1 MRSSLFLPL
10 LLLLCSKLL
19 GSPAAKKPTAALF
32 IFGDT
37 TVSVGNNNYI
47 VTLKGSRANRPPY
60 GQNGSFGQPTG
71 RFSDGRII
79 VDFIEE
85 YAKLPPVPPYLQASS
100 QYIHGVNFASGGAGV
115 LPETHQGL
123 VIGLQTQL
131 KQFDKVKS
139 SLSSELGDS
148 EANELISNAVYC
160 INIGTNDY
168 LSYLGNP
175 KTQEA
180 FAPEEY
186 VGLVIGNISEAIQEL
201 YEKGA
206 RKFGILSLPPL
217 GCLPS
222 LRAANPKADGTCLEE
237 ASSLALAHN
246 SAVSAVLISFQY
258 LLEGFKYAYSS
269 GFYAWLYDLVHDPT
283 RFGFK
288 DGTTACCG
296 SGPYRG
302 EYSCGGKTDE
312 GDEYEV
318 CETIEDFVW
327 WDSFHGTEKMAKKI
341 ADSLW
346 DGSPPWMEPY
356 NLKSLFFDQEKTR
369 VEDLADEEE
378 EEDAAAAAMEAFP
391 GFNPKLK
398 KA

>member
-60 GQNGSFGQPTG
+60 GQNGFFGQPTG

-85 YAKLPPVPPYLQASS
+85 YAKLPPVPPYPQASS

-123 VIGLQTQL
+123 VIDLQTQL

-148 EANELISNAVYC
+148 EANELISNAVLHQHR
-160 INIGTNDY
+160 NKRLPELFGQ
-168 LSYLGNP
+168 S

-258 LLEGFKYAYSS
+258 LLEKFKYAYSS

-283 RFGFK
+283 RFGK
-288 DGTTACCG
+288 QAIHP
-296 SGPYRG
+296 S
-302 EYSCGGKTDE
+302 
-312 GDEYEV
+312 
-318 CETIEDFVW
+318 
-327 WDSFHGTEKMAKKI
+327 KKCVQIGLRI
-341 ADSLW
+341 A
-346 DGSPPWMEPY
+346 
-356 NLKSLFFDQEKTR
+356 NR
-369 VEDLADEEE
+369 
-378 EEDAAAAAMEAFP
+378 
-391 GFNPKLK
+391 
-398 KA
+398 

>member
-60 GQNGSFGQPTG
+60 GQNGFFGQPTG

-85 YAKLPPVPPYLQASS
+85 YAKLPPVPPYPQASS

-123 VIGLQTQL
+123 VIDLQTQL
-131 KQFDKVKS
+131 KQFDK
-139 SLSSELGDS
+139 
-148 EANELISNAVYC
+148 
-160 INIGTNDY
+160 
-168 LSYLGNP
+168 
-175 KTQEA
+175 
-180 FAPEEY
+180 
-186 VGLVIGNISEAIQEL
+186 EL

-346 DGSPPWMEPY
+346 DGSPPWMGPY

-378 EEDAAAAAMEAFP
+378 EEEAAAAAMEAFP
-391 GFNPKLK
+391 GFNPKLE

>member
-60 GQNGSFGQPTG
+60 GQNGFFGQPTG

-79 VDFIEE
+79 VDFIGIC
-85 YAKLPPVPPYLQASS
+85 KTTPVPPYPQASS

-123 VIGLQTQL
+123 VIDLQTQL

-180 FAPEEY
+180 FAPR
-186 VGLVIGNISEAIQEL
+186 GIRRIGYRQHLRSYSRIVRERSTEIWHLE
-201 YEKGA
+201 
-206 RKFGILSLPPL
+206 FTSL

-346 DGSPPWMEPY
+346 DGSPPWMGPY

-378 EEDAAAAAMEAFP
+378 EEEAAAAAMEAFP
-391 GFNPKLK
+391 GFNPKLE